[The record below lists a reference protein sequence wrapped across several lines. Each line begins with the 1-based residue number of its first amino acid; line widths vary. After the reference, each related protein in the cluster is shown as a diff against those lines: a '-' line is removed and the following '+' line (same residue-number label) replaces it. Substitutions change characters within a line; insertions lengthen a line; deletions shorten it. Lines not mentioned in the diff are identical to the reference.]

1 MVKGRKGLNVT
12 KQLDILQSPI
22 RKYPTEKRSE
32 MYFRLARGSRS
43 VRNSWHDTARD
54 NSRM

>member
-22 RKYPTEKRSE
+22 REYPTEKRSE

-43 VRNSWHDTARD
+43 VRNS
-54 NSRM
+54 